1 MTESKG
7 KIKNARR
14 MLNEVKKTWM
24 SKLGAVRTQQSQG

>member
-14 MLNEVKKTWM
+14 MEKEGKKTWM
-24 SKLGAVRTQQSQG
+24 SKLETVRT